1 MKSNEVLKLLKISRV
16 TLCKYVK
23 NSKIRVEKEP
33 NGYYKY
39 NDEDVYKILGK
50 GDAGRLNVIYARV
63 STNKQKQ
70 DLENQIANNIAYLN
84 SQGIR
89 VDKIYSD
96 IKSGMSLDRKGFM
109 ELLSDVMDYKIKS
122 VYISYK
128 DRLARLSYEL
138 VTKLF
143 NDYGTTIEIIN
154 NCESKSLEQELFEDI
169 MQTIHAISMKMYS
182 KRRIAKKLMV
192 ESKISQEKI
201 DTLLGKENETE
212 WNPTSRKTY
221 N

>member
-23 NSKIRVEKEP
+23 NGKIRVEKEP

-50 GDAGRLNVIYARV
+50 GDDGRLNVIYARV
-63 STNKQKQ
+63 STAKQKQ
-70 DLENQIANNIAYLN
+70 DLENQVANNIAYLN
-84 SQGIR
+84 SQGIK

-169 MQTIHAISMKMYS
+169 MQTIHSFSMKMYS
-182 KRRIAKKLMV
+182 KRRIAKRLMV

-201 DTLLGKENETE
+201 ETLLGKENEAE
-212 WNPTSRKTY
+212 
-221 N
+221 

>member
-23 NSKIRVEKEP
+23 NGKIRVEKEP

-50 GDAGRLNVIYARV
+50 GDDGRLNVIYARV
-63 STNKQKQ
+63 STAKQKQ

-84 SQGIR
+84 SQGIK

-154 NCESKSLEQELFEDI
+154 HCESKNLEQELFEDI
-169 MQTIHAISMKMYS
+169 MQTIHSFSMKMYS

-201 DTLLGKENETE
+201 ETLLGKENEAE
-212 WNPTSRKTY
+212 
-221 N
+221 

>member
-1 MKSNEVLKLLKISRV
+1 MKSNEVLKILKISRV
-16 TLCKYVK
+16 TLWKYVK
-23 NSKIRVEKEP
+23 SGKIRVTKEP

-39 NDEDVYKILGK
+39 NDEDVYKI
-50 GDAGRLNVIYARV
+50 AGIEDNRLNVIYARV

-70 DLENQIANNIAYLN
+70 DLQNQIDNNIAYLN
-84 SQGIR
+84 SKGIK

-109 ELLSDVMDYKIKS
+109 DLLSDVMDYKIKF
-122 VYISYK
+122 VYVSYK

-143 NDYGTTIEIIN
+143 NDYGTKIEIIN

-169 MQTIHAISMKMYS
+169 MQTIHAFSMKMYS
-182 KRRIAKKLMV
+182 KRRIAKKLLI
-192 ESKISQEKI
+192 ESKINKDEVNRI
-201 DTLLGKENETE
+201 CGDDECNE
-212 WNPTSRKTY
+212 
-221 N
+221 

>member
-23 NSKIRVEKEP
+23 NGKIRVEKEP

-50 GDAGRLNVIYARV
+50 GDDGRLNVIYARV
-63 STNKQKQ
+63 STAKQKQ

-84 SQGIR
+84 SQGIK

-154 NCESKSLEQELFEDI
+154 NCESKNLEQELFEDI
-169 MQTIHAISMKMYS
+169 MQTIHSFSMKMYS

-201 DTLLGKENETE
+201 ETLLGKENESE
-212 WNPTSRKTY
+212 
-221 N
+221 

>member
-23 NSKIRVEKEP
+23 NGKIRVEKEP

-50 GDAGRLNVIYARV
+50 GDDGRLNVIYARV
-63 STNKQKQ
+63 STAKQKQ

-84 SQGIR
+84 SQGIK

-138 VTKLF
+138 VIKLF

-154 NCESKSLEQELFEDI
+154 NCESKNLEQELFEDI
-169 MQTIHAISMKMYS
+169 MQTIHSFSMKMYS
-182 KRRIAKKLMV
+182 KRRIAKRLMV

-201 DTLLGKENETE
+201 ETLLGKENEAE
-212 WNPTSRKTY
+212 
-221 N
+221 

>member
-23 NSKIRVEKEP
+23 NGKIRVEKEP

-50 GDAGRLNVIYARV
+50 GDDGRLNVIYARV
-63 STNKQKQ
+63 STAKQKQ

-84 SQGIR
+84 SQGIK

-109 ELLSDVMDYKIKS
+109 ELLNDVMDYKIKS

-154 NCESKSLEQELFEDI
+154 NCESTSLEQELFEDI
-169 MQTIHAISMKMYS
+169 MQTIHSFSMKMYS

-201 DTLLGKENETE
+201 ETLLGKENEAE
-212 WNPTSRKTY
+212 
-221 N
+221 

>member
-23 NSKIRVEKEP
+23 NGKIRVEKEP

-50 GDAGRLNVIYARV
+50 GDDGRLNVIYARV
-63 STNKQKQ
+63 STAKQKQ

-84 SQGIR
+84 SQGIK

-154 NCESKSLEQELFEDI
+154 NCESKNLEQELFEDI
-169 MQTIHAISMKMYS
+169 MQTIHSFSMKLYS

-201 DTLLGKENETE
+201 ETLLGKENESE
-212 WNPTSRKTY
+212 
-221 N
+221 

>member
-23 NSKIRVEKEP
+23 NGKIRVEKEP

-50 GDAGRLNVIYARV
+50 GDDGRLNVIYARV
-63 STNKQKQ
+63 STTKQKQ

-84 SQGIR
+84 SQGIK

-169 MQTIHAISMKMYS
+169 MQTIHSFSMKMYS

-201 DTLLGKENETE
+201 ETLLGKENEAE
-212 WNPTSRKTY
+212 
-221 N
+221 

>member
-23 NSKIRVEKEP
+23 NGKIRVEKEP

-50 GDAGRLNVIYARV
+50 GDDGRLNVIYARV
-63 STNKQKQ
+63 STAKQKQ

-84 SQGIR
+84 SQGIK

-109 ELLSDVMDYKIKS
+109 ELLNDVMDYKIKS

-143 NDYGTTIEIIN
+143 NDYGATIEIIN
-154 NCESKSLEQELFEDI
+154 NCESKNLEQELFEDI
-169 MQTIHAISMKMYS
+169 MQTIHSFSMKMYS

-201 DTLLGKENETE
+201 ETLLGKENEAE
-212 WNPTSRKTY
+212 
-221 N
+221 